1 MFSPVHQG
9 KASSRRNH
17 CIPPGKSVIT
27 DRSGIS
33 LRTKTFAIITL
44 TFLILIAVLFLLSQM
59 IVLGGF
65 TELEADTTAQNV
77 HRALNAINSDI
88 AKLDAIA
95 YAWGSA
101 EETVKFVEK
110 REAGYITTNFPDEKF
125 VGSNLNI
132 LMVTD
137 DEGQILDHKYVNLDY
152 QHQMPTPK
160 SLLTQLSDRELIM
173 NHKSAESG
181 LSGIV
186 QLSSGPMLIASRPI
200 TSGTSA
206 TSLGTIVVGR
216 YLDERELEEL
226 SKRTELTLKI
236 AELSAS
242 IIPSDHATATGVLLK
257 GEEEIV
263 VKPLSGETVAG
274 YTLLH
279 DISGTPI
286 LTLKVAMPR
295 DIYQR
300 GMAVMQYPLA
310 SLLLIVVVVGA
321 VTMLLLEKTILSRLT
336 LLNARIMQIGD
347 EGELSARVPLDGND
361 EITSVAAA
369 VNSMLD
375 SLMQSRKRLAT
386 SEERYSRL
394 VEEAND
400 LIFTISFDGRIIAAN
415 RMVEHITGYTHD
427 ELPGM
432 SISQLIPSHL
442 LPEITAKFSE
452 QPEAD
457 ERVTLET
464 EIIGKDRNRR
474 ILEVSMQVQRE
485 DGTPMGIFAIARDI
499 TDRKRAEEELERHRN
514 HLEELVDQRTEALS
528 AANEHLLQEI
538 RDRRLA
544 EERLAEEKERL
555 AVTLSSIADGVIA
568 TDTRGNVV
576 LINSLAARDTGW
588 PERDAVGQNLHAIL
602 RLVHAQSREPISN
615 PAERVLRE
623 DRVIDLANQIVL
635 VARNGE
641 EHPVVLSAAPIRDRG
656 KKPIG
661 TVIVFRDI
669 SERLRWEED
678 ILRTQKL
685 ESVGVLAGGIAHDFN
700 NILTAITGNIT
711 IARMMTEDE
720 DPIQER
726 LAEAEEA
733 TLRARQIT
741 RQLITFSKGGAP
753 VKQTANIGDLIRETT
768 EFVLRGTKSRPE
780 ISIAPDLH
788 PVDVDEGQISQ
799 VIQNLVI
806 NGDQAMPEGGVIS
819 VTAENVDLL
828 RALWGLSPGRCIRIT
843 ISDRGTGIP
852 RENLSKIFD
861 PYFTT
866 KKTGNGLGLASTLSI
881 VKRHGGAL
889 DVESEVG
896 KGTAFHI
903 YLPASAKTPVTEKE
917 AESGPMT
924 GTGRILLMDDDE
936 GILQVIPELLR
947 KYGFSVEATR
957 DGAEMVARYREAM
970 EAGTPFDVVIA
981 DLTVPGGVGGRE
993 AVAEIHEFS
1002 PDVAAIASS
1011 GYSNDPVMAEHAAF
1025 GFTDVLPKPYRIED
1039 LARLLSRVIAGR
1051 TGDEGS

>member
-1 MFSPVHQG
+1 
-9 KASSRRNH
+9 
-17 CIPPGKSVIT
+17 
-27 DRSGIS
+27 
-33 LRTKTFAIITL
+33 
-44 TFLILIAVLFLLSQM
+44 M

-65 TELEADTTAQNV
+65 TELESDTTAQNV

-101 EETVKFVEK
+101 EETIKFVER
-110 REAGYITTNFPDEKF
+110 REPGYITTNFPDEKF

-132 LMVTD
+132 LMITD
-137 DEGQILDHKYVNLDY
+137 AEGQILDHKYVNLEY

-186 QLSSGPMLIASRPI
+186 QLSSGPMLIASRPV
-200 TSGTSA
+200 TSGTST

-242 IIPSDHATATGVLLK
+242 VIPEDYATATGVLLK

-263 VKPLSGETVAG
+263 VEPLSGETVAG

-279 DISGTPI
+279 DISGNPI
-286 LTLKVAMPR
+286 LTLKVDMPR

-300 GMAVMQYPLA
+300 GMAAMQYPLI
-310 SLLLIVVVVGA
+310 SLLLIVVVFGA

-386 SEERYSRL
+386 SEERYSQL

-400 LIFTISFDGRIIAAN
+400 LIFTTSFKGRITAAN
-415 RMVEHITGYTHD
+415 RMVEDLTGYAHE
-427 ELPGM
+427 ELLGM
-432 SISQLIPSHL
+432 PISRLIPPHL
-442 LPEITAKFSE
+442 LPEIERKFSDHSE
-452 QPEAD
+452 KS

-464 EIIGKDRNRR
+464 EIIGKDGSSHV
-474 ILEVSMQVQRE
+474 IEVSTQVQRE
-485 DGTPMGIFAIARDI
+485 DGTPTGIFAIARDI
-499 TDRKRAEEELERHRN
+499 TDRKRAEEELEHHRN

-528 AANEHLLQEI
+528 AANDHLLQEI

-555 AVTLSSIADGVIA
+555 AVTLSSIADGVIT
-568 TDTRGNVV
+568 TDTQRNVV
-576 LINSLAARDTGW
+576 LINSLAVRDTGW
-588 PERDAVGQNLHAIL
+588 TEQDAVGQKLHTIL
-602 RLVHAQSREPISN
+602 RLVHAQTHDPIDDT
-615 PAERVLRE
+615 AERVLRE
-623 DRVIDLANQIVL
+623 DRVIDLSNQIVL

-641 EHPVVLSAAPIRDRG
+641 ERPIVLSAAPIRDRG

-669 SERLRWEED
+669 SERLRWEEE

-711 IARMMTEDE
+711 IAKMMVEDD

-753 VKQTANIGDLIRETT
+753 MKQTADIGELIRETA

-780 ISIAPDLH
+780 ISITPDLR

-819 VTAENVDLL
+819 VTAENVTLT

-843 ISDRGTGIP
+843 IRDQGTGIP

-896 KGTAFHI
+896 AGTAFHI
-903 YLPASAKTPVTEKE
+903 YLPASTKTPTKEKE
-917 AESGPMT
+917 AESSPIT

-936 GILQVIPELLR
+936 GILQVIPQLLR
-947 KYGFSVEATR
+947 KYGFSVEVAR

-970 EAGTPFDVVIA
+970 EAGTSFDVVIA
-981 DLTVPGGVGGRE
+981 DLTVPGGMGGKE
-993 AVAEIHEFS
+993 AVELIREFS
-1002 PDVAAIASS
+1002 PDVSAIASS
-1011 GYSNDPVMAEHAAF
+1011 GYSNDPVMAEHTAF

-1039 LARLLSRVIAGR
+1039 LVRLISRVIADRTAGR
-1051 TGDEGS
+1051 GS

>member
-1 MFSPVHQG
+1 
-9 KASSRRNH
+9 
-17 CIPPGKSVIT
+17 
-27 DRSGIS
+27 
-33 LRTKTFAIITL
+33 
-44 TFLILIAVLFLLSQM
+44 M

-65 TELEADTTAQNV
+65 TELESDTTAQNV

-101 EETVKFVEK
+101 EETVAFVEK
-110 REAGYITTNFPDEKF
+110 GESGYITTNFPDEKF
-125 VGSNLNI
+125 AGSNLNI
-132 LMVTD
+132 LMITND
-137 DEGQILDHKYVNLDY
+137 KGQILDHKYVNLDY

-160 SLLTQLSDRELIM
+160 SLLTQLSSSELAR
-173 NHKSAESG
+173 NPEADSEGG

-200 TSGTSA
+200 TSGNNA
-206 TSLGTIVVGR
+206 GTIGTIIVGR
-216 YLDERELEEL
+216 YLDGRELEEL
-226 SKRTELTLKI
+226 SERTELTLRI
-236 AELSAS
+236 AELSAPF
-242 IIPSDHATATGVLLK
+242 IPDDYTAANRILLDS
-257 GEEEIV
+257 EDEV
-263 VKPLSGETVAG
+263 VVSPLSGETVAG
-274 YTLLH
+274 YALLH
-279 DISGTPI
+279 DISGDPI
-286 LTLKVAMPR
+286 LTLKAGMPR

-300 GMAVMQYPLA
+300 GMAVMQYPLI
-310 SLLLIVVVVGA
+310 SLLLIVVVFGA

-347 EGELSARVPLDGND
+347 EGELSARVPLDGDD

-394 VEEAND
+394 VEDAKD
-400 LIFTISFDGRIIAAN
+400 LIFTISFSGRITAAN
-415 RMVEHITGYTHD
+415 RMVEQITGYTRD
-427 ELPGM
+427 ELMGM
-432 SISQLIPSHL
+432 PITRLIPPHF
-442 LPEITAKFSE
+442 LPEIKAKFSDR
-452 QPEAD
+452 PEND

-464 EIIGKDRNRR
+464 EIIGKDGDRR
-474 ILEVSMQVQRE
+474 ILEVSTQVQRE
-485 DGTPMGIFAIARDI
+485 DGTPTGIFAIARDI

-528 AANEHLLQEI
+528 AANDHLLQEI
-538 RDRRLA
+538 RDRRLV

-555 AVTLSSIADGVIA
+555 AVTLASIADGVIA

-588 PERDAVGQNLHAIL
+588 PELDAIGQSLRTVL
-602 RLVHAQSREPISN
+602 RLIHTQSRDPIDD

-669 SERLRWEED
+669 SERLRWEEE

-711 IARMMTEDE
+711 IARMMMEEE

-753 VKQTANIGDLIRETT
+753 VKQTAKIGELIRETT

-780 ISIAPDLH
+780 ISIASDLH

-819 VTAENVDLL
+819 VTAENVDLAH
-828 RALWGLSPGRCIRIT
+828 ALWGLAPGRCIRIT
-843 ISDRGTGIP
+843 IRDQGTGIS

-881 VKRHGGAL
+881 IKRHGGAL

-896 KGTAFHI
+896 TGTAFSI
-903 YLPASAKTPVTEKE
+903 YLPASEKAPVTEKE
-917 AESGPMT
+917 VESSRIT

-947 KYGFSVEATR
+947 KYGFSVEVTR

-970 EAGTPFDVVIA
+970 NAGIPFDVVIA
-981 DLTVPGGVGGRE
+981 DLTVPGGMGGKE
-993 AVAEIHEFS
+993 AVAEIREFS
-1002 PDVAAIASS
+1002 PGISAIASS
-1011 GYSNDPVMAEHAAF
+1011 GYSNDPVMAEHTAF

-1039 LARLLSRVIAGR
+1039 LARLIARVIADR
-1051 TGDEGS
+1051 TGGTGT